1 MLGLKRMVILA
12 VMKAISILM
21 LSVAAAGML
30 ACSGNDSKYV
40 ITGKN
45 APQDGVTVY
54 LIDRIVED

>member
-1 MLGLKRMVILA
+1 
-12 VMKAISILM
+12 MKANYFLM
-21 LSVAAAGML
+21 LSVVAAGML
-30 ACSGNDSKYV
+30 ECSGNDSKYV